1 MHLHWNI
8 YRKDFH
14 KQFINIIPTN
24 IYGPEDNF
32 NLDTAHV
39 IPALIH
45 KAYLAK
51 QNNTPFTVF
60 GDGTPL
66 RQFIYVDDVARIC
79 LWMLFFYKKFDNLIL
94 ADNPESEISIGKI
107 ATIIQQ
113 EFSNNSEILY
123 DTSYSNGQYK
133 KTVSNQKLREC
144 LPNFSFTPI
153 EIGLS
158 QTIQWFQQQYDIC
171 RK

>member
-1 MHLHWNI
+1 
-8 YRKDFH
+8 
-14 KQFINIIPTN
+14 
-24 IYGPEDNF
+24 
-32 NLDTAHV
+32 
-39 IPALIH
+39 
-45 KAYLAK
+45 
-51 QNNTPFTVF
+51 
-60 GDGTPL
+60 
-66 RQFIYVDDVARIC
+66 
-79 LWMLFFYKKFDNLIL
+79 MLFFYKKFDNLIL

-133 KTVSNQKLREC
+133 KTVSNQQLRNC

-153 EIGLS
+153 EIGLR
-158 QTIQWFQQQYDIC
+158 QTIQWFQQQYDTC